1 MPSVSDGGIS
11 REINTQEL
19 AQYEIDQT
27 AAKAEANAVA
37 TQTATKL
44 SAIAKLVNLGLT
56 PDEAATL

>member
-1 MPSVSDGGIS
+1 MPTVNDGGID
-11 REINTQEL
+11 REMNTQEL

-27 AAKAEANAVA
+27 AAQAEANAVA

-44 SAIAKLVNLGLT
+44 GAIAKLVKLGLT